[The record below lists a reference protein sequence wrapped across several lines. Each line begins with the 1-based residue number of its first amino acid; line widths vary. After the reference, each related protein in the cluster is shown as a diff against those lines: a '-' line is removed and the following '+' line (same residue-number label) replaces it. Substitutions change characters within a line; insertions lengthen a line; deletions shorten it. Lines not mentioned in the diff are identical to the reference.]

1 MWALHPYTR
10 EPRNQMNQVMEES
23 PLQAGRAAIDR
34 HAWREAFD
42 LLTEADKTE
51 RLTSDDLM
59 SLAEAAWWQGHLEES
74 IAAKERAYA
83 GYSETGDCAKAAICA
98 LLIAQDYSAKLAPS
112 IGAGWFNRAERL
124 LEKEPESAAHGFL
137 AFMNSLGAEAGGDL
151 DLALSHAERTLD
163 IGTRYGDRDLQGYGL
178 LMRGRILVLKA
189 QVKEGLALLDEATV
203 AAVSGEIGPL
213 ATGIIYCMA
222 ITTTA
227 SLADY
232 TRASE
237 WTEASKRWCERQSI
251 SGFPGVCRVHRAEI
265 MRLRGSWAEAE
276 QETRRALIELEKFN
290 LEHAA
295 EGFYELGEV
304 RLRIGDLA
312 EAEDAFRQAHE
323 LGRPPFPG
331 LPLLRLAQGKADIA
345 ASSMKRGLEDPHFD
359 RLGRCRLLPAEV
371 EIAVAVEDVDRAREA
386 VEELEATVRDFNSAP
401 LRASALLARGTLQL
415 AEGDFGAAV
424 STLRKSWRMWKKA
437 DLPYEAARARLSL
450 GVALRADGDEDAAVM
465 EIQAARSAFERLGA
479 VIDLRGATESLGEQA
494 QKHLPKASVP
504 GVRVEKTFMF
514 TDIVSSTNLVEVIG
528 DEAWESLL
536 SWHDQTLRKLFVS
549 HCGEEVK
556 QIGDGFFVAFDHGA
570 DAMECAVQIQR
581 RFREHRKEH
590 GFAPQVRIGLHR
602 AEATRKGQD
611 YGGRGVHTAARVGA
625 LAQGGEI
632 LATTQVIESG
642 SRHRFPVSE
651 RRSVMLKGV
660 SEPAEIVSVQL

>member
-1 MWALHPYTR
+1 MSRVIA
-10 EPRNQMNQVMEES
+10 EA
-23 PLQAGRAAIDR
+23 PLQGGRDAIER

-42 LLTEADKTE
+42 LLTEADKAE
-51 RLTSDDLM
+51 GLISDDLM
-59 SLAEAAWWQGHLEES
+59 SLGEAAWWLGYLEDS
-74 IAAKERAYA
+74 IAAKERAYT
-83 GYSETGDCAKAAICA
+83 GYSESGDRPKAAISA
-98 LLIAQDYSAKLAPS
+98 LLITQDYSAKLAPS

-124 LEKEPESAAHGFL
+124 LEKEPESTAHGFL
-137 AFMNSLGAEAGGDL
+137 AFMNSLGAEAAGDL
-151 DLALSHAERTLD
+151 ELALSHADRTLD

-178 LMRGRILVLKA
+178 LLRGRILVL
-189 QVKEGLALLDEATV
+189 QGHVEQGLALLDEATV

-227 SLADY
+227 ALADY

-276 QETRRALIELEKFN
+276 REARRALIELEKFN

-323 LGRPPFPG
+323 LGRPPYPG
-331 LPLLRLAQGKADIA
+331 LPLLRLAQGKAESA

-371 EIAVAVEDVDRAREA
+371 EIAVAIEDVDRARQA
-386 VEELEATVRDFNSAP
+386 VEELETTVADFNSAP
-401 LRASALLARGTLQL
+401 LRASALCARGALQL
-415 AEGDFGAAV
+415 AEGDPSAAA
-424 STLRKSWRMWKKA
+424 STLRRAWRMWKEA
-437 DLPYEAARARLSL
+437 DLPYEAARARVSL
-450 GVALRADGDEDAAVM
+450 GIALQADGDEDAAVM

-479 VIDLRGATESLGEQA
+479 ILDLRMAMESLGEQA
-494 QKHLPKASVP
+494 QKDLPKAPVP

-536 SWHDQTLRKLFVS
+536 TWHDQTLRKLFKS

-556 QIGDGFFVAFDHGA
+556 QIGDGFFVAFDDAA
-570 DAMECAVQIQR
+570 DAMECAVQMQR
-581 RFREHRKEH
+581 RLSGHRKEH

-611 YGGRGVHTAARVGA
+611 YGGKGVHTAARVGA
-625 LAQGGEI
+625 LARGGEI

-651 RRSVMLKGV
+651 SRSVILKGV
-660 SEPAEIVSVQL
+660 SEPAEVVSVQL

>member
-1 MWALHPYTR
+1 MS
-10 EPRNQMNQVMEES
+10 QVIEES
-23 PLQAGRAAIDR
+23 PLQAGRAAIGR

-42 LLTEADKTE
+42 LLTEADKADG
-51 RLTSDDLM
+51 LIPDDLM
-59 SLAEAAWWQGHLEES
+59 GLGEAAWWLGHLEDS
-74 IAAKERAYA
+74 IAAKERAYT
-83 GYSETGDCAKAAICA
+83 GYSEGGDRPKAAICA
-98 LLIAQDYSAKLAPS
+98 LLIAQDYFAKLAPS
-112 IGAGWFNRAERL
+112 IAAGWFNRAERL
-124 LEKEPESAAHGFL
+124 LEKEPESTAHGFL
-137 AFMNSLGAEAGGDL
+137 AFMDSLGAEAAGDL

-178 LMRGRILVLKA
+178 LLRGRILVL
-189 QVKEGLALLDEATV
+189 QGHVKDGLALLDEATV

-227 SLADY
+227 ALADY

-276 QETRRALIELEKFN
+276 REARRALTELEKFN

-323 LGRPPFPG
+323 LGRPPYPG
-331 LPLLRLAQGKADIA
+331 LPLLRLAQGKVDIA
-345 ASSMKRGLEDPHFD
+345 ASSMRRGLEDPHFD

-371 EIAVAVEDVDRAREA
+371 EIALAVEDVDRAREA
-386 VEELEATVRDFNSAP
+386 VEELEATVADFNSAP
-401 LRASALLARGTLQL
+401 LRASALCARGALQL
-415 AEGDFGAAV
+415 AEGDAHAAV
-424 STLRKSWRMWKKA
+424 STLRRSWRMWKEA
-437 DLPYEAARARLSL
+437 DLPYEAARARVAL

-479 VIDLRGATESLGEQA
+479 IIDLRRATESLGEHVE
-494 QKHLPKASVP
+494 KDLPKAPVP

-514 TDIVSSTNLVEVIG
+514 TDIVSSTNLVEAIG

-536 SWHDQTLRKLFVS
+536 GWHDQTLRKLFMS

-556 QIGDGFFVAFDHGA
+556 QIGDGFFVAFDDA
-570 DAMECAVQIQR
+570 TDAMECAVQIQR
-581 RFREHRKEH
+581 RLGEHRKEH

-602 AEATRKGQD
+602 AEVTRKGQD
-611 YGGRGVHTAARVGA
+611 YGGKGVHTAARVGA

-632 LATTQVIESG
+632 LATTQVIESA
-642 SRHRFPVSE
+642 SRHRFPVSQ
-651 RRSVMLKGV
+651 RRSVILKGV
-660 SEPAEIVSVQL
+660 SEPVEVVVVQL

>member
-1 MWALHPYTR
+1 MWVVATFTCEQGIRLS
-10 EPRNQMNQVMEES
+10 QVIEES
-23 PLQAGRAAIDR
+23 PLQAGRAAIGK
-34 HAWREAFD
+34 HEWREAFD
-42 LLTEADKTE
+42 LLTQADKAE
-51 RLTSDDLM
+51 RLSSDDLM
-59 SLAEAAWWQGHLEES
+59 GLGEAAWWLGYLEDS
-74 IAAKERAYA
+74 IAAKERAYT
-83 GYSETGDCAKAAICA
+83 GYSESGDRPKAAVCA
-98 LLIAQDYSAKLAPS
+98 LLIAQDYFAKLAPS

-124 LEKEPESAAHGFL
+124 LENEPESTAHGFL
-137 AFMNSLGAEAGGDL
+137 AFMNSLGAEAAGDL

-203 AAVSGEIGPL
+203 AAVSGEIGPM

-227 SLADY
+227 ALADY

-276 QETRRALIELEKFN
+276 QETRRALTELEKFN

-323 LGRPPFPG
+323 LGRPPYPG
-331 LPLLRLAQGKADIA
+331 LPLLRLAQGKTDIA

-371 EIAVAVEDVDRAREA
+371 EIALAVGDADRARVA
-386 VEELEATVRDFNSAP
+386 VEELEATVTDYNSAP
-401 LRASALLARGTLQL
+401 LRASALCARGALQL
-415 AEGDFGAAV
+415 AEGDSSAAV
-424 STLRKSWRMWKKA
+424 STLRRSWRMWKEA
-437 DLPYEAARARLSL
+437 DLPYEAARARMLL
-450 GVALRADGDEDAAVM
+450 GVALRADGDEDGAVM
-465 EIQAARSAFERLGA
+465 ELQAARSAFERLGA
-479 VIDLRGATESLGEQA
+479 VIDLRGATESLGEQV
-494 QKHLPKASVP
+494 QEDLPRASVP

-528 DEAWESLL
+528 DEAWESLI
-536 SWHDQTLRKLFVS
+536 SWHDQTLRKLFTS

-556 QIGDGFFVAFDHGA
+556 QIGDGFFVAFDDA
-570 DAMECAVQIQR
+570 TDAMECAVQIQR
-581 RFREHRKEH
+581 RLGQHRKEH

-611 YGGRGVHTAARVGA
+611 YGGRGVHTAARIGA

-632 LATTQVIESG
+632 LATTQVIVSG

-651 RRSVMLKGV
+651 RRSVILKGV
-660 SEPAEIVSVQL
+660 SEPAEVVSVQL

>member
-1 MWALHPYTR
+1 MA
-10 EPRNQMNQVMEES
+10 EA
-23 PLQAGRAAIDR
+23 PLQAGRDAIER

-42 LLTEADKTE
+42 LLTEADKAE
-51 RLTSDDLM
+51 RLTPDDLM
-59 SLAEAAWWQGHLEES
+59 GLGEAAWWLGQLDES
-74 IAAKERAYA
+74 IAAKERAYT
-83 GYSETGDCAKAAICA
+83 GYSESGDRSKAAISA

-124 LEKEPESAAHGFL
+124 LENEPESPAHGFL
-137 AFMNSLGAEAGGDL
+137 AFMNSVGAEDAGDL

-178 LMRGRILVLKA
+178 LLRGRILVL
-189 QVKEGLALLDEATV
+189 QGHVEEGLALLDEATV
-203 AAVSGEIGPL
+203 AAVNGEIGPL

-227 SLADY
+227 ALADY
-232 TRASE
+232 TRASQ

-276 QETRRALIELEKFN
+276 REARRALTELEKFN
-290 LEHAA
+290 LDYAA

-304 RLRIGDLA
+304 RLRIGDLP

-323 LGRPPFPG
+323 LGRPPYPG
-331 LPLLRLAQGKADIA
+331 LPLLWLVQGKADIA
-345 ASSMKRGLEDPHFD
+345 ASSIRRGLEDPHFD

-371 EIAVAVEDVDRAREA
+371 EIALAVKDVDRARAA
-386 VEELEATVRDFNSAP
+386 VEELETTVNDFNSAP
-401 LRASALLARGTLQL
+401 LRASALCARGALQL
-415 AEGDFGAAV
+415 AEADTRAAV
-424 STLRKSWRMWKKA
+424 STLRRGWRMWKEA
-437 DLPYEAARARLSL
+437 DLPYEAAQARMML
-450 GVALRADGDEDAAVM
+450 GAALRADGDEEAAVM
-465 EIQAARSAFERLGA
+465 EIRAARSAFERLGA
-479 VIDLRGATESLGEQA
+479 IVDLRTATESLGEQA
-494 QKHLPKASVP
+494 QNDLPKAPVP
-504 GVRVEKTFMF
+504 GVRVVKTFMF
-514 TDIVSSTNLVEVIG
+514 TDIVSSTNLVEAMG

-536 SWHDQTLRKLFVS
+536 GWHDQTLRKLFTN

-556 QIGDGFFVAFDHGA
+556 QIGDGFFVAFDEA
-570 DAMECAVQIQR
+570 TDAMECAVQIQHQLGQ
-581 RFREHRKEH
+581 HRKQH
-590 GFAPQVRIGLHR
+590 GFAPQVRIGLHQ

-611 YGGRGVHTAARVGA
+611 YGGKGVHTAARIGA

-632 LATTQVIESG
+632 LASTQVIENA

-651 RRSVMLKGV
+651 RRSVSLKGV
-660 SEPAEIVSVQL
+660 SEPAEVVSVQL

>member
-1 MWALHPYTR
+1 MS
-10 EPRNQMNQVMEES
+10 QVIEES
-23 PLQAGRAAIDR
+23 PLQAGRAAIAR

-42 LLTEADKTE
+42 LLTEADKAE
-51 RLTSDDLM
+51 RLASDDLM
-59 SLAEAAWWQGHLEES
+59 GLGEAAWWLGHLEDS
-74 IAAKERAYA
+74 IAAKERAYS
-83 GYSETGDCAKAAICA
+83 GYSGTGDRSKAAICA
-98 LLIAQDYSAKLAPS
+98 LLIAQDYYAKLAPS

-124 LEKEPESAAHGFL
+124 LEKEPESTAHGFL
-137 AFMNSLGAEAGGDL
+137 AFMDSSGAEAAGDL
-151 DLALSHAERTLD
+151 DLALAHAERTLD

-178 LMRGRILVLKA
+178 MLRGRILVL
-189 QVKEGLALLDEATV
+189 QGHVKEGLALLDEATV

-227 SLADY
+227 ALADY
-232 TRASE
+232 SRASE

-276 QETRRALIELEKFN
+276 REARRALTELEKFN

-323 LGRPPFPG
+323 LGRPPYPG

-345 ASSMKRGLEDPHFD
+345 AASMKRGLEDPHFD

-371 EIAVAVEDVDRAREA
+371 EIALAVEDVDRAREA
-386 VEELEATVRDFNSAP
+386 VEELEATVTDFNSAP
-401 LRASALLARGTLQL
+401 LRASALCARGSLQL
-415 AEGDFGAAV
+415 AEGDSRAAV
-424 STLRKSWRMWKKA
+424 NTLRRSWRMWKEA
-437 DLPYEAARARLSL
+437 DLPYEAAQARLSL
-450 GVALRADGDEDAAVM
+450 GVALRADGDEDAAEM

-479 VIDLRGATESLGEQA
+479 ILDLRRATETLGEQV
-494 QKHLPKASVP
+494 QKDLPRAPVP

-528 DEAWESLL
+528 DDAWENLL
-536 SWHDQTLRKLFVS
+536 GWHDQTLRKLFMS
-549 HCGEEVK
+549 HCGQEVK
-556 QIGDGFFVAFDHGA
+556 QIGDGFFVAFDDA
-570 DAMECAVQIQR
+570 TDAMECAVQIQR
-581 RFREHRKEH
+581 RLGEHRKEH

-602 AEATRKGQD
+602 ADATRKGQD
-611 YGGRGVHTAARVGA
+611 YGGRGVHTAARIGA

-632 LATTQVIESG
+632 LATTQVIENAS
-642 SRHRFPVSE
+642 SHRFPVSE
-651 RRSVMLKGV
+651 RRSVSLKGV